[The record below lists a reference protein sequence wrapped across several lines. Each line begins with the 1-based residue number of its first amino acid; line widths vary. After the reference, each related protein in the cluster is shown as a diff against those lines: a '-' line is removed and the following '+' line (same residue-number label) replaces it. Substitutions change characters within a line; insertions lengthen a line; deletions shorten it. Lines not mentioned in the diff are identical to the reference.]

1 MPVVLI
7 TGSNRGLGLEFARQ
21 YGSAG
26 WRVLAC
32 CRTSSPHLEAIKN
45 VEIYRLDVTDHAR
58 VDALAKTLEGTPIDI
73 LINNAGVNGQAG
85 MEDRSP
91 ETQAFGNTDYESFM
105 QTLRVNLFGP
115 MKMAESFVEHV
126 AASEQKRLANLTS
139 FYGSIAGNDTGAFYS
154 YRASKAGVN
163 AITKSMAIDLKD
175 RGILAVALHP
185 GWVATDLGGPNASI
199 RPDESVSGM
208 RKVLAALTES
218 DSGKMI
224 AYTGEVVP
232 F

>member
-1 MPVVLI
+1 MPTVLI
-7 TGSNRGLGLEFARQ
+7 TGSNRGLGLEFAHQ

-26 WRVLAC
+26 WKVLAC
-32 CRTSSPHLEAIKN
+32 CRTSSPELEAIEN
-45 VEIYRLDVTDHAR
+45 VKIYRLDVTDHAR
-58 VDALAKTLEGTPIDI
+58 IEALAAKLEGTSIDI
-73 LINNAGVNGQAG
+73 LINNAGVNGQAS
-85 MEDRSP
+85 MKDRSR

-126 AASEQKRLANLTS
+126 GASEQKRIANVTS
-139 FYGSIAGNDTGAFYS
+139 FYGSIASNKTGAFYS
-154 YRASKAGVN
+154 YRASKSGLN
-163 AITKSMAIDLKD
+163 AITKSMAIDLKN
-175 RGILAVALHP
+175 RGILTVALHP

-199 RPDESVSGM
+199 GPDESVSGM

-224 AYTGEVVP
+224 AYTGDVVP